1 MNIGEVLPASGDI
14 ELNKGRKTIQLAVV
28 NTGDRPVQIGSHYH
42 FYEVNAALKFDRQK
56 AFGYHLNVPAGMA
69 VRFEPQDE
77 KTVEL
82 VAISGKREVYGMNG
96 KTNGKLDK

>member
-1 MNIGEVLPASGDI
+1 MKVGEILPQDGDV
-14 ELNKGRKTIQLAVV
+14 ELNKNRRVV
-28 NTGDRPVQIGSHYH
+28 SLKVINTGDRPVQVGSHYH
-42 FYEVNAALKFDRQK
+42 FFEVNEALVFDRQK

-82 VAISGKREVYGMNG
+82 VALGGKREVYGINN
-96 KTNGKLDK
+96 KTNGKLD

>member
-1 MNIGEVLPASGDI
+1 MKIGEILPQSGDV
-14 ELNKGRKTIQLAVV
+14 ELNKGRKVISLKVV
-28 NTGDRPVQIGSHYH
+28 NTGDRPVQVGSHYH
-42 FYEVNAALKFDRQK
+42 FFEVNEALQFDRQS

-82 VAISGKREVYGMNG
+82 VAIGGKREVYGINN
-96 KTNGKLDK
+96 KTNGKLD

>member
-1 MNIGEVLPASGDI
+1 MKIGEILPQSGDV
-14 ELNKGRKTIQLAVV
+14 ELNRDRHLVSLKVI
-28 NTGDRPVQIGSHYH
+28 NTGDRPVQVGSHYH
-42 FYEVNAALKFDRQK
+42 FYEVNDALKFDRQK

-82 VAISGKREVYGMNG
+82 VAIGGKREVYGINN
-96 KTNGKLDK
+96 KTNGKLD